1 MTRFSKSDRQARSR
15 KDAHLD
21 LAKSD
26 AALQDGPQP
35 FDAVQLPYH
44 ALPELALTDIN
55 TLCPFLGR
63 TLSQPLIIGAMT
75 GGTDRAD
82 RINAALAEVAESAG
96 IALAVGSQRAC
107 LANRRSQA
115 ELRCLAKSI
124 PLIGNLGGVQLARPE
139 GLKMARQAADDLGV
153 DMLAVHLNPLQ
164 ETAQP
169 EGETDWRGVL
179 AAIEQA
185 VRELPCP
192 VLVKEVGAGL
202 GPEVARQLRDIGV
215 DWLDVAGRGGTSWT
229 RIEAARQPP
238 AGQARLAPFLDFGLT
253 TPDAIRAVRQ
263 ACPDSKIVG
272 SGGVRHG
279 LDMARCLWL
288 GADMTAMAGPLL
300 TQLEQA
306 DGQLDQARL
315 ADFLE
320 QLKEQL
326 KIALFLTGSANIP
339 DFQKKSAIYR

>member
-1 MTRFSKSDRQARSR
+1 MTRFSKSDKQAQSR

-21 LAKSD
+21 LAKSE
-26 AALQDGPQP
+26 AALESGPHP
-35 FDAVQLPYH
+35 FDAVRLPYH
-44 ALPELALTDIN
+44 ALPELALTEIS
-55 TLCPFLGR
+55 TQCRFLGSR
-63 TLSQPLIIGAMT
+63 LSQPLIIGAMT

-82 RINAALAEVAESAG
+82 RINAALAEVAESVG

-107 LANRRSQA
+107 LANQRSQSG
-115 ELRCLAKSI
+115 LRLLAKSV
-124 PLIGNLGGVQLARPE
+124 PLIGNLGGVQLARPG
-139 GLKMARQAADDLGV
+139 GLKMARQAVDDLRA

-185 VRELPCP
+185 VQELPCP

-202 GPEVARQLRDIGV
+202 GPEAARQLTDIGV
-215 DWLDVAGRGGTSWT
+215 VWLDVAGRGGTSWT
-229 RIEAARQPP
+229 RIEAARQPA

-253 TPDAIRAVRQ
+253 TPDAIKAVRQ
-263 ACPDSKIVG
+263 TCLEARIIG

-288 GADMTAMAGPLL
+288 GANMTAMAGPLL
-300 TQLEQA
+300 SQLEKA
-306 DGQLDQARL
+306 DGQLDQAGL
-315 ADFLE
+315 AGFLE
-320 QLKEQL
+320 QLQDQL
-326 KIALFLTGSANIP
+326 KIALFLTGSDSIAG
-339 DFQKKSAIYR
+339 FQKKSAIYR

>member
-1 MTRFSKSDRQARSR
+1 MTRFSKSDKQAGSR

-21 LAKSD
+21 LAKSEL
-26 AALQDGPQP
+26 ARTSGPQP
-35 FDAVQLPYH
+35 FDAIHLPYH
-44 ALPELALTDIN
+44 ALPELALEEVSTESQ
-55 TLCPFLGR
+55 FLGC

-96 IALAVGSQRAC
+96 IALAFGSQRAS
-107 LANRRSQA
+107 LANKRSQA
-115 ELRCLAKSI
+115 ELRRLAKSV
-124 PLIGNLGGVQLARPE
+124 PLIGNLGGVQLAAHN
-139 GLKMARQAADDLGV
+139 GLNMARRAVDDLGA

-164 ETAQP
+164 EIAQP

-185 VRELPCP
+185 VQKLPCP
-192 VLVKEVGAGL
+192 ILVKEVGAGL
-202 GPEVARQLRDIGV
+202 GPEAARQLTDLGV

-229 RIEAARQPP
+229 RIEASRQTP
-238 AGQARLAPFLDFGLT
+238 AGQARLAPFLDFGVT
-253 TPDAIRAVRQ
+253 TPDAIRAARQ
-263 ACPDSKIVG
+263 ACPDSKIIG

-306 DGQLDQARL
+306 DAKMDQAAL
-315 ADFLE
+315 ASFLE

-326 KIALFLTGSANIP
+326 KISLFLTGSDSIT
-339 DFQKKSAIYR
+339 DFQKKSSIYR